1 MRGSFFSEMPSCS
14 YSLYSIRTARMQ
26 CNDAV
31 EDGVL
36 LALISLRRQFQRIT
50 ETVIDLLIRIELI
63 HRLEQNLH
71 SRGSKTPTSLAVL
84 AACTKSVFS
93 CAPWMKHSMFM
104 VYGTTVKECKHS
116 PTCWRFGPRNTLVP
130 SYDDRGA
137 EFAPR
142 FGGQQQGAQG
152 FHLLLLL
159 LHGHDTGTHI
169 LLRIG
174 CSRRGRGFR
183 RSRGAPSGQPL
194 PCGAPW
200 RLTTATR

>member
-1 MRGSFFSEMPSCS
+1 
-14 YSLYSIRTARMQ
+14 MQ

-36 LALISLRRQFQRIT
+36 LAMISLRRQFQRIT
-50 ETVIDLLIRIELI
+50 ETVIDLLIRIELV

-152 FHLLLLL
+152 IPPPSSFSARSLTQ
-159 LHGHDTGTHI
+159 GHTYFCEKDAVVGDADSGEAEEPR
-169 LLRIG
+169 LGSRSPAEPLEADDRSALSIG
-174 CSRRGRGFR
+174 E
-183 RSRGAPSGQPL
+183 
-194 PCGAPW
+194 
-200 RLTTATR
+200 TNN